1 MVLERVVSQPIQK
14 KPRPGCVFGE
24 LLGTSAEV
32 LVQLLVD
39 LFLQGAPEGPHHEP
53 QPHLHL
59 HKVVADGQFAPNA
72 RAPNHQ
78 RVAFPMG
85 FHSVLRT

>member
-1 MVLERVVSQPIQK
+1 MILERVVSQPIQK

-53 QPHLHL
+53 QPQLHL
-59 HKVVADGQFAPNA
+59 HEVVADGQLTSVSL
-72 RAPNHQ
+72 
-78 RVAFPMG
+78 VAVDSMQSG
-85 FHSVLRT
+85 TKYG

>member
-59 HKVVADGQFAPNA
+59 HKVVADGQPTSVSL
-72 RAPNHQ
+72 
-78 RVAFPMG
+78 VAADSMQSG
-85 FHSVLRT
+85 TKYG